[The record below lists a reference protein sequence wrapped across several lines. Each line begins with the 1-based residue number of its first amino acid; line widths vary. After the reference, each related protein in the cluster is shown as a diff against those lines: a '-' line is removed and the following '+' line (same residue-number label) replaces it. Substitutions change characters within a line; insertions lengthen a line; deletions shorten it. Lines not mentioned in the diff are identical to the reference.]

1 MFPYGPSG
9 TDALDAY
16 TPSEHAPRETASQ
29 VLHRL
34 TIGPPDDKVS
44 FGQMLDALG
53 ERGFGL
59 LLMLFAV
66 PNLLPFPGVPGVS
79 FVTGMAILV
88 ISVQLILAKD
98 EPAFPDWVSQK
109 SFSRAQLSKFIVKTT
124 PLLRWLEKPIR
135 PRLAPVVVGV
145 GERMIGVVG
154 VIHALTLALPIPMG
168 NLPQAVA
175 LILLALAL
183 IELDGWM
190 AILGYIASIAAVIW
204 LALVV
209 LGLGKIVLTVFS

>member
-1 MFPYGPSG
+1 
-9 TDALDAY
+9 LDTY
-16 TPSEHAPRETASQ
+16 TPPQHASRETASE
-29 VLHRL
+29 VLLGL
-34 TIGPPDDKVS
+34 TVGRPDDRIS
-44 FGQMLDALG
+44 FGDMLDALG

-59 LLMLFAV
+59 LLMLFAI

-79 FVTGMAILV
+79 FVTGMAILF
-88 ISVQLILAKD
+88 ISAQLILAKD
-98 EPAFPDWVSQK
+98 EPAFPAWVSAK
-109 SFSRAQLSKFIVKTT
+109 SFSRGQLAKFITKTT

-135 PRLAPVVVGV
+135 PRLSPVVVGV

-175 LILLALAL
+175 LILFALAL
-183 IELDGWM
+183 VELDGLM
-190 AILGYIASIAAVIW
+190 AIFGYIASIAAIVW

-209 LGLGKIVLTVFS
+209 LGLGTIALNIFT

>member
-1 MFPYGPSG
+1 MF
-9 TDALDAY
+9 TDGNLRDRTLDTY
-16 TPSEHAPRETASQ
+16 TAQQHPARETASQ

-34 TIGPPDDKVS
+34 TVGSPDDKVS

-59 LLMLFAV
+59 LLMLFAI

-79 FVTGMAILV
+79 FVTGMAILF

-98 EPAFPDWVSQK
+98 EPALPDWVSHK
-109 SFSRAQLSKFIVKTT
+109 SFSRAQLSRFIVKTN

-190 AILGYIASIAAVIW
+190 AILGYIASIVAVIW

-209 LGLGKIVLTVFS
+209 LGLGKIVLAVFA

>member
-1 MFPYGPSG
+1 
-9 TDALDAY
+9 LDTY
-16 TPSEHAPRETASQ
+16 TAPPHAARETASQ

-34 TIGPPDDKVS
+34 SLGPPDEKVS

-79 FVTGMAILV
+79 FVTGMAILF
-88 ISVQLILAKD
+88 ISAQLILAKD
-98 EPAFPDWVSQK
+98 EPAFPDWVSHK
-109 SFSRAQLSKFIVKTT
+109 SFSRAQLSRFIVKTN

-135 PRLAPVVVGV
+135 PRLTPVVVGF

-168 NLPQAVA
+168 NLPQAV
-175 LILLALAL
+175 
-183 IELDGWM
+183 ELD
-190 AILGYIASIAAVIW
+190 
-204 LALVV
+204 
-209 LGLGKIVLTVFS
+209 

>member
-1 MFPYGPSG
+1 MGTSG
-9 TDALDAY
+9 TATLDTY
-16 TPSEHAPRETASQ
+16 IAPQHPARETASQ

-34 TIGPPDDKVS
+34 TLGRPDDKVS

-59 LLMLFAV
+59 LLMLFAA
-66 PNLLPFPGVPGVS
+66 PNLLPFPGVPGTS
-79 FVTGMAILV
+79 FVTGMAILF

-109 SFSRAQLSKFIVKTT
+109 SFSRGQLSRFIVKTN

-135 PRLAPVVVGV
+135 PRLSPVVVGW
-145 GERMIGVVG
+145 GERLIGVVG

-183 IELDGWM
+183 IELDGLM
-190 AILGYIASIAAVIW
+190 AILGYVASIAAVIW
-204 LALVV
+204 LTLVV
-209 LGLGKIVLTVFS
+209 LGLGKIVLAVFS

>member
-1 MFPYGPSG
+1 MDTYAS
-9 TDALDAY
+9 
-16 TPSEHAPRETASQ
+16 RETASE
-29 VLHRL
+29 VLHGL
-34 TIGPPDDKVS
+34 TIGRADDRLS
-44 FGQMLDALG
+44 FGDMLDALG

-59 LLMLFAV
+59 LLMLFAI

-79 FVTGMAILV
+79 FVTGMAILF

-98 EPAFPDWVSQK
+98 EPAFPDWVSRK
-109 SFSRAQLSKFIVKTT
+109 SFTRAQLSKFILKTN

-135 PRLAPVVVGV
+135 PRLSPLVVGA

-183 IELDGWM
+183 IELDGVM
-190 AILGYIASIAAVIW
+190 AILGYIASILALIW
-204 LALVV
+204 LTLVV
-209 LGLGKIVLTVFS
+209 LGLGKIVLAVFT

>member
-1 MFPYGPSG
+1 MD
-9 TDALDAY
+9 TY
-16 TPSEHAPRETASQ
+16 TPPHQALRETASQ

-34 TIGPPDDKVS
+34 TIGRPDDKVS

-59 LLMLFAV
+59 LLILFAV

-79 FVTGMAILV
+79 FVTGMAILF

-98 EPAFPDWVSQK
+98 EPAFPDWVSRK

-124 PLLRWLEKPIR
+124 PVLRWLEKPIK
-135 PRLAPVVVGV
+135 PRWAPVVVGV
-145 GERMIGVVG
+145 GERLIGVVG

-183 IELDGWM
+183 IELDGLM
-190 AILGYIASIAAVIW
+190 AILGYIASIAAAIW
-204 LALVV
+204 LTLVV
-209 LGLGKIVLTVFS
+209 LGLGKIVLAVFA

>member
-1 MFPYGPSG
+1 MATFG
-9 TDALDAY
+9 TATLDTCTA
-16 TPSEHAPRETASQ
+16 PQHATRETASQ

-34 TIGPPDDKVS
+34 TIGRPDDKVS

-59 LLMLFAV
+59 LLLLFAA
-66 PNLLPFPGVPGVS
+66 PNLLPFPGVPGTS
-79 FVTGMAILV
+79 FVTGMAILF

-98 EPAFPDWVSQK
+98 EPAFPDWVSRK
-109 SFSRAQLSKFIVKTT
+109 SFSRAQLSRFIVKTN

-135 PRLAPVVVGV
+135 PRLSPVVVGW

-183 IELDGWM
+183 IELDGLM
-190 AILGYIASIAAVIW
+190 AIFGYIASIAAVIW

-209 LGLGKIVLTVFS
+209 FGLGKIVLAVFA

>member
-1 MFPYGPSG
+1 MDTYAAPQHS
-9 TDALDAY
+9 
-16 TPSEHAPRETASQ
+16 PRETASQ
-29 VLHRL
+29 ILHRL
-34 TIGPPDDKVS
+34 TLGPPDDEVS

-59 LLMLFAV
+59 LLMLFAL

-79 FVTGMAILV
+79 FVTGMAILF

-98 EPAFPDWVSQK
+98 EPAFPAWVSHK
-109 SFSRAQLSKFIVKTT
+109 SFSRAQLSKFIVKTN

-135 PRLAPVVVGV
+135 PRFSPVVVGA

-154 VIHALTLALPIPMG
+154 VLHALTLALPIPMG

-183 IELDGWM
+183 IELDGLM
-190 AILGYIASIAAVIW
+190 AILGYIASIAAVVW
-204 LALVV
+204 LTLVV
-209 LGLGKIVLTVFS
+209 LGLGKIALAVFA

>member
-1 MFPYGPSG
+1 MD
-9 TDALDAY
+9 TY
-16 TPSEHAPRETASQ
+16 TAPPHAPRETASE

-34 TIGPPDDKVS
+34 TLGPPDDKVS

-59 LLMLFAV
+59 LLMLFAI

-79 FVTGMAILV
+79 FVTGMAILF

-98 EPAFPDWVSQK
+98 EPAFPDWVSRK
-109 SFSRAQLSKFIVKTT
+109 SFSRAQLSKFIVKTN
-124 PLLRWLEKPIR
+124 PLLRWLEKPIK
-135 PRLAPVVVGV
+135 PRLSPMVVGA

-154 VIHALTLALPIPMG
+154 VVHALTLALPIPMG

-183 IELDGWM
+183 MELDGLM
-190 AILGYIASIAAVIW
+190 AILGYIASIVAVVW
-204 LALVV
+204 LTLVV
-209 LGLGKIVLTVFS
+209 LGLGKIVLAVF

>member
-1 MFPYGPSG
+1 VPFDKPES
-9 TDALDAY
+9 
-16 TPSEHAPRETASQ
+16 SSHSVRETASQ
-29 VLHRL
+29 VLQRL
-34 TIGPPDDKVS
+34 TLGDPDDRVS

-59 LLMLFAV
+59 LLILFAV

-88 ISVQLILAKD
+88 ISVQLILTRD
-98 EPAFPDWVSQK
+98 EPAFSAWVSRK
-109 SFSRAQLSKFIVKTT
+109 SFRRAQLSKFIVKTN

-135 PRLAPVVVGV
+135 PRLAPMVVGV
-145 GERMIGVVG
+145 GERMIGFVG
-154 VIHALTLALPIPMG
+154 VVHALTLALPIPMG

-183 IELDGWM
+183 IELDGLM
-190 AILGYIASIAAVIW
+190 AVLGYIASIVAVVW
-204 LALVV
+204 LALVA
-209 LGLGKIVLTVFS
+209 LGLGKIAFAIFA

>member
-1 MFPYGPSG
+1 MDS
-9 TDALDAY
+9 Y
-16 TPSEHAPRETASQ
+16 TPPNHAPRETASQ
-29 VLHRL
+29 VLHGL
-34 TIGPPDDKVS
+34 TVGRPDDTVS
-44 FGQMLDALG
+44 FGQLLDALG

-59 LLMLFAV
+59 LLILFAV

-79 FVTGMAILV
+79 FVTGMAILF
-88 ISVQLILAKD
+88 ISIQLILAKD
-98 EPAFPDWVSQK
+98 EPAFPAWVSQK

-124 PLLRWLEKPIR
+124 PVLRWLEKPVK
-135 PRLAPVVVGV
+135 PRLTPVVVGL
-145 GERMIGVVG
+145 GERLIGVVG

-183 IELDGWM
+183 IELDGLM

-209 LGLGKIVLTVFS
+209 LGLGKIVLAVFS

>member
-1 MFPYGPSG
+1 M
-9 TDALDAY
+9 DAFSPPQHTA
-16 TPSEHAPRETASQ
+16 RETASQ
-29 VLHRL
+29 VLHRFTL
-34 TIGPPDDKVS
+34 GHPDDKVS

-59 LLMLFAV
+59 LLMLFAI

-79 FVTGMAILV
+79 FVTGMAILF

-98 EPAFPDWVSQK
+98 EPAFPDWVSAK
-109 SFSRAQLSKFIVKTT
+109 SFSRGELAKFIVKTN

-135 PRLAPVVVGV
+135 PRLSPVVGGV

-175 LILLALAL
+175 LILFALAL
-183 IELDGWM
+183 IELDGLM
-190 AILGYIASIAAVIW
+190 AIFGYIASIVALVW
-204 LALVV
+204 LTLVV
-209 LGLGKIVLTVFS
+209 LGLGKIVLAVF

>member
-1 MFPYGPSG
+1 LDTCTAPS
-9 TDALDAY
+9 
-16 TPSEHAPRETASQ
+16 HATRETASQ

-59 LLMLFAV
+59 LLLLFAA
-66 PNLLPFPGVPGVS
+66 PNLLPFPGVPGTS
-79 FVTGMAILV
+79 FVTGMAILF

-98 EPAFPDWVSQK
+98 EPAFPGWVSQK
-109 SFSRAQLSKFIVKTT
+109 SFSRAQLSRFIVKTN

-135 PRLAPVVVGV
+135 PRLSPVVVGV

-154 VIHALTLALPIPMG
+154 AIHALTLAMPIPMG

-183 IELDGWM
+183 IELDGLM

-204 LALVV
+204 LTLVV
-209 LGLGKIVLTVFS
+209 LGLGKIVLAVFT

>member
-1 MFPYGPSG
+1 MGISG
-9 TDALDAY
+9 TVALDAY
-16 TPSEHAPRETASQ
+16 SPFQHAARETASQ
-29 VLHRL
+29 VLHGL
-34 TIGPPDDKVS
+34 TIGNPDDKVS

-59 LLMLFAV
+59 LLMLFAI

-79 FVTGMAILV
+79 FVTGMAILF

-98 EPAFPDWVSQK
+98 EPAFPDWVSTK
-109 SFSRAQLSKFIVKTT
+109 SFSRGQLAKFITKTN

-135 PRLAPVVVGV
+135 PRLSPVVVGP

-183 IELDGWM
+183 IELDGLM
-190 AILGYIASIAAVIW
+190 AIFGYIASVVAVIW
-204 LALVV
+204 LTLVV
-209 LGLGKIVLTVFS
+209 LGLGKIVLAVF